1 MSEPTDTPTCTCS
14 PIRLNDGS
22 DRVVGTNWSRTCPD
36 HGTDSD
42 WYATE
47 GKAHLDAQNQRAI
60 EMQKKAREA
69 RKQPKGDAY
78 RDTY

>member
-1 MSEPTDTPTCTCS
+1 MSEPTCTCS
-14 PIRLNDGS
+14 PVMTNDGS
-22 DRVVGTNWSRTCPD
+22 DQQVGTNWSPDCPE
-36 HGTDSD
+36 HGVGTE
-42 WYATE
+42 WYTTV

-69 RKQPKGDAY
+69 RKQPKGDTY